1 MFRVKSFVIF
11 DNKRT
16 KTYIYENMTESQP
29 QLVEDYP
36 SSFNKDEFEKI
47 SSFQGKLNYAV
58 THLKKIASGSARTVF
73 IIDDKKALKIAK
85 NKKGL
90 AQNNVESESYLQ
102 SYDVVARVF
111 DKDDK
116 DFWLEMELAKKLT
129 PTNFKK
135 ITGVSI
141 EDTLRYARYSEAIH
155 NGKRDIFGTPTNIT
169 ELQNNEF
176 LIDLLSLMFD
186 YDMPAGDLGRL
197 SSYGEVVRDGKP
209 AVVLVDFGLTN
220 EVYNDFYKVGPKPAR
235 RF

>member
-11 DNKRT
+11 DNNLL
-16 KTYIYENMTESQP
+16 KTHIYEDMIESQP

-58 THLKKIASGSARTVF
+58 THLKKIATGSGRAVF
-73 IIDDKKALKIAK
+73 VVDSTKALKIAK

-90 AQNNVESESYLQ
+90 AQNSVEAESYIQ
-102 SYDVVARVF
+102 TYDIVTRTF

-116 DFWLEMELAKKLT
+116 DFWIEAELAKKLK
-129 PTNFKK
+129 PTRFKQL
-135 ITGVSI
+135 TGVSI
-141 EDTLRYARYSEAIH
+141 EETSRYTNFYH
-155 NGKRDIFGTPTNIT
+155 NRHKGHRQIFGQPKPE
-169 ELQNNEF
+169 ELEKWDNNEF
-176 LIDLLSLMFD
+176 LQDVVSLMAD

-209 AVVLVDFGLTN
+209 KVVLVDYGLTAS
-220 EVYNDFYKVGPKPAR
+220 VFQDWYKVG
-235 RF
+235 